1 MGNDLIIGCFYIG
14 NVWEVV
20 VGIKMLVVSF
30 VLRILLF
37 EYWGKRNILII
48 YVEIF
53 YVCLIFFMV

>member
-37 EYWGKRNILII
+37 EYWGKG
-48 YVEIF
+48 IF
-53 YVCLIFFMV
+53 W